1 MNHNLLI
8 ECIIANAKR
17 LLMLQ
22 SWIIYKNKSYFKLS
36 KGESRYSIINL
47 KKLLK
52 LYLNLEC
59 IVYGNDSYSTWKSKY
74 LIANVKKLHLNFVK
88 MNQFFMLLD
97 LINKFSFLTRKDQSE
112 NLTYSIFSEIN

>member
-17 LLMLQ
+17 LMLQ

-52 LYLNLEC
+52 LYLNLEW